1 MVKRWK
7 NGDIRECWK
16 LRRIAEDIIEQ
27 REYVD
32 SLKDTFIGTPHETF
46 KGEILD
52 RFYDALQVKKR
63 DIFDHNKKAIFEWNI
78 PEDTYDYF
86 SNESVIDALNYI
98 FNGFAKKPQ
107 AKPNE
112 NGLDGDTFKPF
123 SPLHYFAQLGKRL
136 DLDIQYVQPY
146 DKKLKEEITKDFE
159 LSPKENVA
167 RWLEDKC
174 IEKAKQ
180 LGHLKGIYKA
190 TPKKEKVK
198 HLLKRNITDVIV
210 LENQDIFHP
219 YGIALLRYRNP
230 HLIVNNFETY
240 PIGIFSELTKYDIR
254 DENYELA
261 YGLNSEN
268 VKHIKSSAI
277 PEKIWEEFE

>member
-1 MVKRWK
+1 MVH
-7 NGDIRECWK
+7 G
-16 LRRIAEDIIEQ
+16 
-27 REYVD
+27 
-32 SLKDTFIGTPHETF
+32 
-46 KGEILD
+46 
-52 RFYDALQVKKR
+52 
-63 DIFDHNKKAIFEWNI
+63 KASRQASNI
-78 PEDTYDYF
+78 
-86 SNESVIDALNYI
+86 
-98 FNGFAKKPQ
+98 
-107 AKPNE
+107 
-112 NGLDGDTFKPF
+112 
-123 SPLHYFAQLGKRL
+123 SPLKSTYNDTLKLIPL
-136 DLDIQYVQPY
+136 D
-146 DKKLKEEITKDFE
+146 
-159 LSPKENVA
+159 
-167 RWLEDKC
+167 